1 MITAIIEEILG
12 MWRRASDLVWPDDP
26 PRQIVL
32 VALAYLTVM
41 ALMFGVMLLST
52 II

>member
-1 MITAIIEEILG
+1 MITEIIEEIAA

-41 ALMFGVMLLST
+41 ALVFSVMLLST